1 MSPRTT
7 LGLPYILEARRNI
20 RPYLSETALLRS
32 ETLSEVSGGN
42 IWLKLENRQPTGSF
56 KVRGAL
62 NKISTLD
69 PSQKNKTLVTG
80 SAGNHGLGVAFAAS
94 MLGFEETHIFI
105 PGNAPKVKVNKLQ
118 RFCCSIHIA
127 GETYEEAHR
136 AAEEYARE
144 HDAVYIQAY
153 DDVDVIAGQA
163 TIGLETIEV
172 LPDMDVI
179 IIPVG
184 GGGLIAGIASAV
196 KAIQPACRV
205 IGVQAKASPAAFL
218 SLRDGQPYD
227 PYDHNE
233 TIADGLA
240 GGFGKIPF
248 YLSRLLIDEIFLA
261 EEIEMRT
268 AVYTLLTED
277 QIIAEPSGAA
287 SIVPVLS
294 HQPDLKGKNVVCVIS
309 GGNLDVELLREI
321 VLGLGESSSEDRR
334 REL

>member
-20 RPYLSETALLRS
+20 RPYLSETALRRS
-32 ETLSEVSGGN
+32 DYLSEVSGGN

-62 NKISTLD
+62 NKISTLET
-69 PSQKNKTLVTG
+69 SQKNKILVTG
-80 SAGNHGLGVAFAAS
+80 STGNHGLGVAFAS
-94 MLGFEETHIFI
+94 SILGIRETHIFI
-105 PGNAPKVKVNKLQ
+105 PGNAPRVKVEKLN
-118 RFCCSIHIA
+118 RLSSSIHIA
-127 GETYEEAHR
+127 GETYKDAHR
-136 AAEEYARE
+136 AAENYAQE

-179 IIPVG
+179 IIPVS

-218 SLRDGQPYD
+218 SLRDGQPHD
-227 PYDHNE
+227 PYDHE
-233 TIADGLA
+233 DTIADGLA

-248 YLSRLLIDEIFLA
+248 YLSRLLIDEILLA
-261 EEIEMRT
+261 EEDELRT
-268 AVYTLLTED
+268 GVHTLLAED

-294 HQPDLKGKNVVCVIS
+294 RQPEFIGKNVVCVIS
-309 GGNLDVELLREI
+309 GGNLDIELLREI
-321 VLGLGESSSEDRR
+321 VLDLVDPFSEDRR
-334 REL
+334 SKL

>member
-20 RPYLSETALLRS
+20 RPYLSETPLRYS
-32 ETLSEVSGGN
+32 DYLSEVSGGN

-56 KVRGAL
+56 KVRGAF
-62 NKISTLD
+62 NKISTLET
-69 PSQKNKTLVTG
+69 SQKNMILVTG
-80 SAGNHGLGVAFAAS
+80 SAGNHGLGVAYAS
-94 MLGFEETHIFI
+94 SILGFLETHIFI
-105 PGNAPKVKVNKLQ
+105 PGNAPKVKVDKLH
-118 RFCCSIHIA
+118 RLSSFIHIA
-127 GETYEEAHR
+127 GDTYDEAHR
-136 AAEEYARE
+136 AAEKYAQE

-153 DDVDVIAGQA
+153 DDIDVIAGQA
-163 TIGLETIEV
+163 TIGVETIEV

-196 KAIQPACRV
+196 KAIQPVCRV

-227 PYDHNE
+227 PYDHE
-233 TIADGLA
+233 DTIADGLA

-248 YLSRLLIDEIFLA
+248 YLSRLLIDEVLLA
-261 EEIEMRT
+261 EEIEMRR

-294 HQPDLKGKNVVCVIS
+294 HQPDLQGKNVVCVIS
-309 GGNLDVELLREI
+309 GGNLDVELLREV
-321 VLGLGESSSEDRR
+321 VLGLGGSSDEDR
-334 REL
+334 